1 MADELKTDEERA
13 EELKAWWRSNGT
25 SVLAGIAIAI
35 GGVFGWQQWQNY
47 QQNESEAGSAQLQ
60 AAQAADANKVTALK
74 AVTEEYSSTP
84 YGALAA
90 LSVAAETSQTDAD
103 ATIAALKQ
111 AIEAKDPNVADIARL
126 RLARAYIAAG
136 KLGEA
141 ETLLDTKMAVAY
153 TSLVEEL
160 KGDLFVAKK
169 DLENARI
176 AYDKAILSAGT
187 NSAEYLRMKR
197 DNLGKGA

>member
-60 AAQAADANKVTALK
+60 AAQASDANKVTALK

-111 AIEAKDPNVADIARL
+111 AMEAKDPNVADIARL

>member
-111 AIEAKDPNVADIARL
+111 AMEAKDPNVADIARL
-126 RLARAYIAAG
+126 RLARAYIATG

-169 DLENARI
+169 DLDNARI

>member
-47 QQNESEAGSAQLQ
+47 QQNESETASAQLQ

-74 AVTEEYSSTP
+74 AVTEEYGSTP

-111 AIEAKDPNVADIARL
+111 AMEAKDPNVADIARL

>member
-60 AAQAADANKVTALK
+60 AAQASDTNKVTALK
-74 AVTEEYSSTP
+74 AVIEEYSSTP

-111 AIEAKDPNVADIARL
+111 AMEAKDPNVADIARL

-169 DLENARI
+169 DLDNARI

>member
-111 AIEAKDPNVADIARL
+111 AMEAKDPNVADIARL

-169 DLENARI
+169 DLDNARI

>member
-1 MADELKTDEERA
+1 MADEFKTDEERA

-47 QQNESEAGSAQLQ
+47 QTSESEAGSAKLQ
-60 AAQAADANKVTALK
+60 AAQASEANKVSALK
-74 AVTEEYSSTP
+74 AVSEEYSSTP

-103 ATIAALKQ
+103 AAIEALKQ
-111 AIEAKDPNVADIARL
+111 ATEAKDPSVADIARL
-126 RLARAYIAAG
+126 RLARTYIAAG
-136 KLGEA
+136 KLSEA
-141 ETLLDTKMAVAY
+141 ESLLDTKMAVAY
-153 TSLVEEL
+153 TSLIEEL
-160 KGDLFVAKK
+160 KGDLYVAQK
-169 DLENARI
+169 DLEKARI

-187 NSAEYLRMKR
+187 NPAEYLRMKR

>member
-60 AAQAADANKVTALK
+60 AAQASDANKVTALK

-111 AIEAKDPNVADIARL
+111 AMEAKDPNVADIARL

-169 DLENARI
+169 DLDNARI

>member
-111 AIEAKDPNVADIARL
+111 AMEAKDPNVADIARL

>member
-47 QQNESEAGSAQLQ
+47 QQNESEAASAQLQ

-103 ATIAALKQ
+103 ASIAALKQ
-111 AIEAKDPNVADIARL
+111 AMEAKDPNVADIARL